1 MNRTLVAFIMI
12 CAGVAASVRADDP
25 APLSGPKVE
34 DKGIPGES
42 KPFGVTGSKLKHEV
56 KLIDDRILIQAL
68 GALRGGAV
76 KDEVRLTV
84 EQESV
89 IREAN
94 EKVVAARREYLLKNE
109 AEIKSAL
116 TDLGIDVSG
125 IKGERGLREALEQAR
140 KTQAG
145 GKKSKATTSSR
156 STESGMTEASEQQR
170 AAAVQKLAELR
181 ERAPKS
187 DDAHAA
193 IWASLTTEQKS
204 IVQAKIKEL
213 EDLASAKKALP
224 GAERKASKKLKNKA
238 AAPNATPE
246 GAK

>member
-1 MNRTLVAFIMI
+1 MNRMLAAFIVA
-12 CAGVAASVRADDP
+12 CAGVAGSVRADDP
-25 APLSGPKVE
+25 APLSGPKVD

-42 KPFGVTGSKLKHEV
+42 KPFGVTGSKLKREV

-68 GALRGGAV
+68 SSLRGGAV

-94 EKVVAARREYLLKNE
+94 EKVVTARRDYLLKNE
-109 AEIKSAL
+109 SEIKAAL
-116 TDLGIDVSG
+116 TDLGVDVSA
-125 IKGERGLREALEQAR
+125 IKGEHGLREAIEKAHHAH
-140 KTQAG
+140 AG
-145 GKKSKATTSSR
+145 GKKGKGVATSN
-156 STESGMTEASEQQR
+156 STGNSMTEVSEQQR
-170 AAAVQKLAELR
+170 AAALQKLAEIR
-181 ERAPKS
+181 EKAPKS

-193 IWASLTTEQKS
+193 IWAALTTEQKS

-224 GAERKASKKLKNKA
+224 GAERKVSKKLKNKA
-238 AAPNATPE
+238 ATPNATPE